1 MSRAVKELIADLS
14 VVLRMRTLLLPMVR
28 REMATRTAGTALGA
42 FWLYLQPLLI
52 LIAYY
57 YLFGIVFAVR
67 MGPGAVTERLGVYL
81 IVGLMPWLAIADGV
95 GRAAGS
101 LIEAGSLLQK
111 NALPVVLFPLRTVLA
126 SAAIY
131 APLIALLV
139 PFSGAAQGFS
149 WAMLWVV
156 PLWLALCAMVLL
168 LGLLVSL
175 LTAASRDTAQVLAL
189 ALSIGLF
196 VSPVLYP
203 VDMVPAAF
211 RWALWLNPATPLVL
225 GFHAALLAGT
235 APPPQAL
242 LAVVGWLLLLGWLAA
257 RMLHRCREQVVDW
270 L

>member
-1 MSRAVKELIADLS
+1 MKGAVSGLIADLS

-28 REMATRTAGTALGA
+28 REMATRTAGTALGV

-52 LIAYY
+52 LTAYY

-67 MGPGAVTERLGVYL
+67 MSAGAVTERLGVYL

-101 LIEAGSLLQK
+101 LVEAGSLLQK
-111 NALPVVLFPLRTVLA
+111 NALPIVLFPVRTVLA

-149 WAMLWVV
+149 WAMLWVL
-156 PLWLALCAMVLL
+156 PLWLALCAVVLL

-175 LTAASRDTAQVLAL
+175 LTAASRDTAQVLTL
-189 ALSIGLF
+189 VLSIGLF

-203 VDMVPAAF
+203 VDMVPAALQ
-211 RWALWLNPATPLVL
+211 WALWLNPATPLVL
-225 GFHAALLAGT
+225 GFHAALLAGA
-235 APPPQAL
+235 APPPEAL
-242 LAVVGWLLLLGWLAA
+242 LAIVGWILLLGWLAG